1 MKYLFKLKGIS
12 TLIFTLLLILFAI
25 EFLVSY
31 FYGILINYLT
41 LSLTDESTKY
51 LLIYLGLL
59 VLSLIISFIYSIF
72 QNKLATKINLFIS
85 KKIYTSYA
93 NLKLSESIKYE
104 RNDWFYILTQAPFK
118 YVNEYVLQVFTLL
131 KSVLSFSAIIVAA
144 SVISPIT
151 ISYSLP
157 VFIIYLIIIYLLRH
171 KLNKVSDLQKT
182 LYTIPMAESQKY
194 IEYLFTSSINSR
206 SNELANSYANS
217 LENKIYKKI
226 NNLSNIYSIYI
237 FVLGSF
243 ALLYTFIILSLSMVV
258 WVANPAL
265 ITIASLSVLMTKFFE
280 LNSYSTSIVNALTVI
295 KVAKNVFNDVI
306 EKVNLTEK
314 SILNA
319 EINHE
324 KEVVN
329 FESLELKDVSLTLEN
344 KEILK
349 NVNLRIKRNDKVL
362 ITGVSGSGKSTL
374 LKLLTGHYEDIS
386 SGLIIL
392 NNNVVNN
399 LESLQGNS
407 FLATTSM
414 NFFESNL
421 NENLTLNNSENTKVQ
436 ELLKLFN
443 MEVNLDDE
451 IVDKDPEFSTG
462 QNQRL
467 ALIQALMSD
476 KEVLLFDESFSNI
489 DKENF
494 DVILPYILSLDKT
507 IIIISH
513 TLNSEHINKFDQLI
527 NIKNGEINEA

>member
-41 LSLTDESTKY
+41 LSIDESTKY
-51 LLIYLGLL
+51 LLIYLSLL
-59 VLSLIISFIYSIF
+59 LLSLLISFVHNIF

-131 KSVLSFSAIIVAA
+131 KSVLSFLAIIVAA

-237 FVLGSF
+237 FVLQSF

-258 WVANPAL
+258 WVVNPAL

-349 NVNLRIKRNDKVL
+349 NINLRIKRNDKVL
-362 ITGVSGSGKSTL
+362 IRGASGSGKSTL

-399 LESLQGNS
+399 LESLQCNS

-467 ALIQALMSD
+467 ALIQALISD

-527 NIKNGEINEA
+527 NIKNGEINET